1 MSPASPT
8 AQTLPAPTAVTAVS
22 PTFVGSFGSGCGG
35 SGTATT
41 CQALPFQCSTSGSLK
56 SSPRLPTA
64 QMSWAFTTARPVSAL
79 KSVGGC
85 AGASTTDHWWPFQC
99 CTRMPG
105 PTPVGC
111 EPTAQTSVGDTAAT
125 ADSRPPGGVGTT
137 RHRVPS

>member
-79 KSVGGC
+79 KSVGAW
-85 AGASTTDHWWPFQC
+85 AGAATNDHRWPFQC
-99 CTRMPG
+99 WTR
-105 PTPVGC
+105 TPVPSSVGR
-111 EPTAQTSVGDTAAT
+111 EPTAHTLVAETTAT
-125 ADSRPPGGVGTT
+125 ADSRPPGFSPEGLG
-137 RHRVPS
+137 